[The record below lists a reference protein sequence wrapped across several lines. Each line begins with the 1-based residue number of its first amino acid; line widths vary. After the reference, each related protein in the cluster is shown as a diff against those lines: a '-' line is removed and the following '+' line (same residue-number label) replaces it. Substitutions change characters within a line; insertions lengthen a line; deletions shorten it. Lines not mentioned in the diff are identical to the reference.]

1 MSIAAARVSSF
12 IFAGAL
18 IAGLLTHI
26 VTRNNAPNAPA
37 AASDTAENSARRS
50 ADEVLASPWVTTT
63 ASKVRLESAQSAVG
77 SGHLL
82 LGLHMEMEAGWKTYW
97 HNPGDSGLAPHFDWT
112 GSRNLKA
119 IEQIWPAP
127 RAFDEMGERYY
138 GYAGNMILPLK
149 VTANDPAQP
158 IHLSLK
164 LDYGICSD
172 VCVPARVEMHLEIPA
187 GASEETRHAGMLV
200 QALAQQPLTIEEA
213 GIAATLRLVEIE
225 GHRATL
231 QIVLDHL
238 SPPDVP
244 DVPEGRA
251 RLWPDMVIVT
261 GPPGAY
267 FSGSRQNGDRGFL
280 VSVDAG
286 DPAALRGQRVSLVLL
301 QKDGGTAAE
310 GFFLIE

>member
-12 IFAGAL
+12 IVAGAL

-26 VTRNNAPNAPA
+26 VTRNNAPNGPVTPSEMAGNG
-37 AASDTAENSARRS
+37 ASRS
-50 ADEVLASPWVTTT
+50 ADETLASPWVMAT
-63 ASKVRLESAQSAVG
+63 ASRVRLESAQTALG
-77 SGHLL
+77 SGYLL
-82 LGLHMEMEAGWKTYW
+82 LGLHMEMETGWKTYW

-127 RAFDEMGERYY
+127 RAFEEMGERYY
-138 GYAGNMILPLK
+138 GYMGNVILPLK

-158 IHLSLK
+158 LHLSLK

-187 GASEETRHAGMLV
+187 GTSEETSYAEMLA
-200 QALAQQPLTIEEA
+200 QALEQRPLTMEEA
-213 GIAATLRLVEIE
+213 GLRATVRLTDIE

-231 QIVLDHL
+231 QIMLDQL
-238 SPPDVP
+238 SLTDAGH
-244 DVPEGRA
+244 ERGR
-251 RLWPDMVIVT
+251 LQPDMVIVT
-261 GPPGAY
+261 GPPGTY
-267 FSGSRQNGDRGFL
+267 FSASRQDDDQGFL

-286 DPAALRGQRVSLVLL
+286 DPAVLRGQRVSLVLL